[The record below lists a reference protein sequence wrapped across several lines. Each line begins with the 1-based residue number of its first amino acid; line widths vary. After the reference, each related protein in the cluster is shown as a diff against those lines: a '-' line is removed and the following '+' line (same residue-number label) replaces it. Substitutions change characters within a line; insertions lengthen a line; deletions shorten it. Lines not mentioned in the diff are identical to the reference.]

1 VRRSRIT
8 LASFAYAFDRCR
20 TKTVNGAATQ
30 FLYDGLDIA
39 RQLEAQRTTSSLFSL
54 SDRGFLEFP
63 RFGAS
68 THPSHEH
75 RTFSTQPRLTRAA
88 ERTARLSLS

>member
-39 RQLEAQRTTSSLFSL
+39 RPSAPRHRCSRFQIEAF
-54 SDRGFLEFP
+54 
-63 RFGAS
+63 
-68 THPSHEH
+68 
-75 RTFSTQPRLTRAA
+75 
-88 ERTARLSLS
+88 